1 MPKLNLA
8 RIALERSIKRYLG
21 RAQERIG
28 LPVSFFETP
37 IEEQNEIFA
46 KGEGSIHS
54 FGADGKGKKTPIRDE
69 ECYLYA
75 TRRFPQATNN
85 VLPAGS
91 HMPAQDNLF
100 FNTQVGGDATAA
112 GFPTG
117 FQYSSLETNI
127 TTSSQIPKGL
137 AYKLKQLG
145 ISVNAEAANGDIQQL
160 MDAGDLVFSRN
171 GIEYSLRLGP
181 ALFWPGG
188 VGVVTATQVQGAQ
201 SSHNGVADWK
211 AMRYLKIARTIKAL
225 DQFNFNYH
233 VPRPVRASD
242 GTPWILSQFTEMRV
256 VLWGLQVN
264 VVAQ

>member
-1 MPKLNLA
+1 MGKLNLA
-8 RIALERSIKRYLG
+8 RIGFERSIKRFLG

-28 LPVSFFETP
+28 MPVSFFETP
-37 IEEQNEIFA
+37 IEEQNEMVA
-46 KGEGSIHS
+46 KGKGEIHY
-54 FGADGKGKKTPIRDE
+54 FGADGRNGKVPIRDE
-69 ECYLYA
+69 EAYLYA
-75 TRRFPQATNN
+75 TRRFPQATDNA
-85 VLPAGS
+85 LPAPPS
-91 HMPAQDNLF
+91 LLAQDNLY

-145 ISVNAEAANGDIQQL
+145 LNVNAEAKNGDVQQL
-160 MDAGDLVFSRN
+160 MDAGDLIFSRN
-171 GIEYSLRLGP
+171 GVEYSLRLGP

-188 VGVVTATQVQGAQ
+188 VGVVTSTQVQGAQ
-201 SSHNGVADWK
+201 SSHNGTADWK

-233 VPRPVRASD
+233 VPRAVRNTD
-242 GTPWILSQFTEMRV
+242 GTNWSLSAFTLMRV
-256 VLWGLQVN
+256 CLWGLQVN
-264 VVAQ
+264 VVSQ